1 MINKLFY
8 GDCLQVIPILIRD
21 NISVDLIYIDI
32 PFGDNKCDKPF
43 GLKWDNMDM
52 FKELN
57 YCISNL
63 YNNQWSDTSF
73 LQMLTPRL
81 MLMRELL
88 SEKGSIYI
96 HCDWHCGH
104 YIKVLCDEIFG
115 RENFRNEIVWRRSN
129 GAGHTSSSQFFR
141 NSDTI
146 YYYTKDKDSIFYRQ
160 FKPYSSA
167 TMKMYKFDDGDGRG
181 IYRLQELRDYS
192 AESISKMDLD
202 NKIVRRG
209 EKAYFKQYLKDK
221 EGATLDNVWEDIPS
235 LQGSSD
241 ERTGYATQK
250 PEALLERIIKASSD
264 ENSIVADFFMG
275 SGTTCAVAHRLGRR
289 FIGSDIGKPAV
300 MTTRKRLLDMGAEFE
315 LYELD

>member
-8 GDCLQVIPILIRD
+8 GDCLQVIPTLIRD
-21 NISVDLIYIDI
+21 NVSVDLIYIDI
-32 PFGDNKCDKPF
+32 PFGDNRCDKPF
-43 GLKWDNMDM
+43 GLKWDNVDM

-63 YNNQWSDTSF
+63 HNNQWSDTSF

-88 SEKGSIYI
+88 SDKGSIYI

-115 RENFRNEIVWRRSN
+115 RENFRNEIVWCYNRWANVSANFQRM
-129 GAGHTSSSQFFR
+129 H
-141 NSDTI
+141 DTI
-146 YYYTKDKDSIFYRQ
+146 FLYTKTTNSIFNEQRMELDETR
-160 FKPYSSA
+160 KRNLVEIVNGKKVS
-167 TMKMYKFDDGDGRG
+167 KRDENGNV
-181 IYRLQELRDYS
+181 IYRTQT
-192 AESISKMDLD
+192 
-202 NKIVRRG
+202 
-209 EKAYFKQYLKDK
+209 DK
-221 EGATLDNVWEDIPS
+221 PMPDWWEIYPV
-235 LQGSSD
+235 GKTGK

-264 ENSIVADFFMG
+264 KGSIVADFFMG
-275 SGTTCAVAHRLGRR
+275 SGTTCAVAHKLGRR

-300 MTTRKRLLDMGAEFE
+300 MTTRKRLLDIGAEFE
-315 LYELD
+315 LYELN